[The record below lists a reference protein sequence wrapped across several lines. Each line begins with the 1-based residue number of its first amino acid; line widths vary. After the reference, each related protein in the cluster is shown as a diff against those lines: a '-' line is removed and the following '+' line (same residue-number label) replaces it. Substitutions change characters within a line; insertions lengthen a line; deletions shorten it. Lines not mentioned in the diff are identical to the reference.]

1 MISKRLYIAIVTLV
15 FLVITTYVAM
25 SKGQETVAT
34 SCIAGVM
41 TLLSTYLWAETKRPT
56 KK

>member
-1 MISKRLYIAIVTLV
+1 MISKRLCIAIAALI
-15 FLVITTYVAM
+15 FLISTTYLAI
-25 SKGQETVAT
+25 SKEQETVAT

-56 KK
+56 GR

>member
-1 MISKRLYIAIVTLV
+1 MISKRLCIAIATLV
-15 FLVITTYVAM
+15 FLVITTYVGM
-25 SKGQETVAT
+25 IMGQETVAT

>member
-1 MISKRLYIAIVTLV
+1 MTSKRLMIAIAALLFLVVTTYIAIG
-15 FLVITTYVAM
+15 
-25 SKGQETVAT
+25 KGQETVAT

-56 KK
+56 KR